1 MEQINTRLG
10 RTKGFTSINNIQN
23 INVDFERTEKIL
35 PVNDARGRIDAYEQ
49 YLKEKDACN
58 KYRFVFT
65 IKPYCTNVLFNR
77 ITEAV
82 YKEGSSSARLILKEN
97 DVPGD
102 VGYKIHKGSVDETNS
117 PITRDTGYS
126 SNSFSGYTDNQ
137 VLYYKPHLTYNCG
150 ADIFNN
156 HLLRKKEFVCINE
169 CKDDDE
175 NQKYFNT
182 LFDYVRDPFG
192 ETLEGFTYN
201 TEYGTTQLHLYNN
214 DSIYS
219 FKGAIQHNL
228 KEENGWLGFINTSML
243 RTIKINRIINYK
255 KECTFI
261 DMYPT
266 REHYSF
272 VPYFNEHRKRLEK
285 NWEYCLTYPFE
296 NVYDNYAVHENSAN
310 GLLCDLD
317 VDFSKVTF
325 RQLVGLDDDA
335 STIIPLRVDF
345 KTHTKHSLQP
355 SDKINLHIITNT
367 NECFTVENAI
377 VVYTGKNGYDN
388 YHYFTLTL
396 SDISTDLRLAYENA
410 GNNENNLHFRFEKI
424 AIDRPCKYYLRKFK
438 KIPNF
443 KNTNILPENGLTE
456 EEINETI
463 QTTNFSSSLN
473 KLGFSKTIYGDDVAQ
488 IVYDDDIELTGLRD
502 NLGRELSVIYLTLL
516 KTNYGYKEWY
526 NNNDYANSDVEYSHC
541 FGKLTSGFELPT
553 NAGNNEYNVHRQH
566 NIVAGSTYKNLPET
580 SNKLETEINPKE
592 DFVFYGDLVELDENT
607 IQETILERV
616 QHRFNTA
623 QRETS
628 NTLFSELI
636 IDNITTD
643 DYEGNGWATNTSNN
657 MCTDYAANL
666 APEGYYYQAHY
677 PIQLKEYST
686 TVNTGY
692 HTQIADYKILLT
704 ENSNKYTIETDKNY
718 YFEVND
724 TLYLYRKTDN
734 VKIETLITFVG
745 GDDFRVITFTTPNG
759 TGIEDFNL
767 FKPNRIKPEG
777 AYEFNDGTGKYVWRD
792 FVLSSNIVRESD
804 LYDSMFTNG
813 AIYIHKDINFY
824 LKRQDPYGEY
834 GLRPSYD
841 NTTYSYIKI
850 KIPAPEPG
858 TLIRITFDSIISP
871 EGSQC
876 YFEGTYAYDF
886 QTQQASITNVTYH
899 GIGCDCTDGETLE
912 GVSVENIFDIFTL
925 NNVSLCHESGFDNL
939 RLWSYSN
946 GNWQRSSEIG
956 ISDYRIYGCIQ
967 PGDLEFDGSA
977 RDVTYGDYFEPGE
990 NNRC

>member
-35 PVNDARGRIDAYEQ
+35 PVNDVRGRIDAYEQ

-82 YKEGSSSARLILKEN
+82 YKEGSSSARLILKEK
-97 DVPGD
+97 DVPGGPGG
-102 VGYKIHKGSVDETNS
+102 VGYKNNYKTSAETNS

-126 SNSFSGYTDNQ
+126 SDSFSGYSHNH
-137 VLYYKPHLTYNCG
+137 VLYYKPYLTYNCG

-169 CKDDDE
+169 CKGKDE
-175 NQKYFNT
+175 NKKYFNT
-182 LFDYVRDPFG
+182 LFDYVRDPLG
-192 ETLEGFTYN
+192 ETLDGFTYN
-201 TEYGTTQLHLYNN
+201 NESGTTQLHLYNN

-219 FKGAIQHNL
+219 FKGAMQHNL
-228 KEENGWLGFINTSML
+228 KEENGWLGFINTSIL
-243 RTIKINRIINYK
+243 RTTKVNRIINYK
-255 KECTFI
+255 KECAFI

-272 VPYFNEHRKRLEK
+272 VPYFNEERKRLEK

-296 NVYDNYAVHENSAN
+296 NVYDNYVVHEEDESGNTVAN

-325 RQLVGLDDDA
+325 KALVGLDDEPNV
-335 STIIPLRVDF
+335 IVPLRVDF
-345 KTHTKHSLQP
+345 KTHTKHSLQA
-355 SDKINLHIITNT
+355 SDKINLHIITNN

-396 SDISTDLRLAYENA
+396 SDISTDLRLAYESA
-410 GNNENNLHFRFEKI
+410 GDDENNLHFRFEKI

-443 KNTNILPENGLTE
+443 KNTSILPENGLTE
-456 EEINETI
+456 EEIDETI
-463 QTTNFSSSLN
+463 QNNNFSSSLN

-488 IVYDDDIELTGLRD
+488 IVYDGDIELTGLRD

-541 FGKLTSGFELPT
+541 FGKLTSGLDLPT
-553 NAGNNEYNVHRQH
+553 NAGNNEYNIHTQH
-566 NIVAGSTYKNLPET
+566 NIPAGSTYKNLPES

-623 QRETS
+623 QRETT

-643 DYEGNGWATNTSNN
+643 DYEGDGWATDTSNN
-657 MCTDYAANL
+657 MCGDYAANL

-692 HTQIADYKILLT
+692 HTRIADYKILLT

-734 VKIETLITFVG
+734 VKFETLITFVG

-759 TGIEDFNL
+759 TSIEDFNL

-792 FVLSSNIVRESD
+792 FVPSSNIARESD

-841 NTTYSYIKI
+841 EETT
-850 KIPAPEPG
+850 
-858 TLIRITFDSIISP
+858 
-871 EGSQC
+871 
-876 YFEGTYAYDF
+876 
-886 QTQQASITNVTYH
+886 
-899 GIGCDCTDGETLE
+899 
-912 GVSVENIFDIFTL
+912 
-925 NNVSLCHESGFDNL
+925 
-939 RLWSYSN
+939 
-946 GNWQRSSEIG
+946 
-956 ISDYRIYGCIQ
+956 CIQ

-977 RDVTYGDYFEPGE
+977 RDITYGDYFEPGE